1 MQADSDP
8 GRDGLGSSLFPP
20 SYLET
25 STGCVS
31 VSACAYGRWGR
42 GVSRDRL
49 FAGGQLILGPI
60 QLCGDLAGLLC
71 PRGRAREGKWRVMIP
86 AVRVLGA
93 DANAA

>member
-1 MQADSDP
+1 M
-8 GRDGLGSSLFPP
+8 
-20 SYLET
+20 E
-25 STGCVS
+25 
-31 VSACAYGRWGR
+31 

-49 FAGGQLILGPI
+49 LAGGQLILGPI

-86 AVRVLGA
+86 AVHVLGA